1 MISSARRSRTSLKS
15 WLFAGA
21 AAWAFCGGHA
31 LAQDQASAE
40 RFYFES
46 DELELPSQT
55 VRRLKGNVVGRY
67 LGNTLKADEMEHDEA
82 NGVVSAHNA
91 VIVDAQGSALFARS
105 IILDDQLRAGLA
117 VAVSAR
123 RTIAVTGYV
132 APTVEAKFVAASAI
146 RYSDTL
152 SELNQATYT
161 PAAIHRPDGSPKAPT
176 WSISASRIV
185 QDKERSLLYFRN
197 AVVRVKDVPVFWT
210 PIFWA
215 ADPDVERASGLLAPR
230 FQQTQRRGLSYE
242 QPYLWVISPYQDLVV
257 SPQFNAEVQPL
268 FNLRWRK
275 RFYSGL
281 IDARLGYTKE
291 QDFNTR
297 GVKFGQER
305 DKAYILGSG
314 VFDPDGAWRWGFTVE
329 RVKDK
334 LLFDQYSIPSVSSIN
349 GLFLSDDRRLLSQ
362 VYTVRQGRRS
372 YLSISALG
380 FQSLRPLALAPN
392 IFGIRPFE
400 DDQTLP
406 VVAPLVE
413 ARYEPERAI
422 LGGRLR
428 LQASA
433 VALTRNEAPGAP
445 GTPGVD
451 SRRLTGEAD
460 WRSFFTWRAGLRA
473 EPFFSARADSYHVSD
488 MGPGSATT
496 TRGLGVIGVDFSL
509 PFIRRTGQATIILEP
524 LAQIALSLDARAYP
538 SIPNEDSIAFDFNE
552 TNLFEANKP
561 PGFDLYES
569 GQRLNLGLRAALD
582 WGDGRSARLL
592 VGRSFRAEIDPVF
605 APRSGLR
612 SRGSDWIV
620 AAEATPV
627 AGLSF
632 YAKARLEPTA
642 LDVRRAE
649 FGADMELS
657 RGHGQ
662 LRYLREDQDFSGVA
676 REDIEAAGEVF
687 ITQNWGVTFNAV
699 LDIEQDAWR
708 RQTFGVVYLDEST
721 RIEAVYQRDENPVL
735 GGRSSNSLVIR
746 LTLAT
751 LGDAGY
757 R

>member
-1 MISSARRSRTSLKS
+1 M
-15 WLFAGA
+15 
-21 AAWAFCGGHA
+21 
-31 LAQDQASAE
+31 
-40 RFYFES
+40 
-46 DELELPSQT
+46 PSQN
-55 VRRLKGNVVGRY
+55 VRRLSGNVVGQYRGVR
-67 LGNTLKADEMEHDEA
+67 LRADELEHDEV
-82 NGVVSAHNA
+82 NRVISASNA
-91 VIVDAQGSALFARS
+91 VILDADGSALFARS
-105 IILDDQLRAGLA
+105 IILDDQLRAGVATA
-117 VAVSAR
+117 VFAR
-123 RTIAVTGYV
+123 RTVAVTGYV
-132 APTVEAKFVAASAI
+132 APAVEAKFAAASVI
-146 RYSDTL
+146 RHSETL
-152 SELNQATYT
+152 SELNKAIYT
-161 PAAIHRPDGSPKAPT
+161 PAPIRRPDGSPKAPT

-185 QDKERSLLYFRN
+185 QDKERSLVYFRN

-215 ADPDVERASGLLAPR
+215 ADPDVQRASGLLAPR
-230 FQQTQRRGLSYE
+230 FQQTRRRGLSYE

-268 FNLRWRK
+268 LNLRWRK

-281 IDARLGYTKE
+281 IDARLGYTNE
-291 QDFNTR
+291 HDFNTR
-297 GVKFGQER
+297 GIKFGGER
-305 DKAYILGSG
+305 DKAYVLGSG
-314 VFDPDGAWRWGFTVE
+314 AFDPAGPWRWGFTVE

-334 LLFDQYSIPSVSSIN
+334 LLFDQYSVPSASSVG

-362 VYTVRQGRRS
+362 IYTIRQGRKS
-372 YLSISALG
+372 YLSVSALS
-380 FQSLRPLALAPN
+380 FQSLRPLAAAPN
-392 IFGIRPFE
+392 VFGIRPFE

-413 ARYEPERAI
+413 ARYEPDQTI

-433 VALTRNEAPGAP
+433 VALARSEAPGAP

-451 SRRLTGEAD
+451 SRRSSGEAD
-460 WRSFFTWRAGLRA
+460 WRGFYTWRTGLRA
-473 EPFFSARADSYHVSD
+473 EPFLSARADSYRVSD
-488 MGPGSATT
+488 LVPSTATT
-496 TRGLGVIGVDFSL
+496 TRGLGVLGVDISL
-509 PFIRRTGQATIILEP
+509 PFIRQTGQTTIILEP
-524 LAQIALSLDARAYP
+524 LAQIALSPDARAYP

-569 GQRLNLGLRAALD
+569 GQRLNVGLRAAVD
-582 WGDGRSARLL
+582 WGDGRNARLL

-620 AAEATPV
+620 AAEATPI
-627 AGLSF
+627 AGLSL

-687 ITQNWGVTFNAV
+687 ITQNWGLTFNAV

-708 RQTFGVVYLDEST
+708 RQTFGLVYLDESA
-721 RIEAVYQRDENPVL
+721 RLEAVYQRDENPVL